1 MSRKVIFSLVVVLV
15 AIYVYYYQ
23 ETNSSSSPHLLND
36 IEIISNDKTV
46 EKHLNRYREV
56 IGKDYEGYKGHIYR
70 VLTYSLHFLPNLSK
84 KEKERTRKV
93 IAAGLVFHD
102 IGLWTDHT
110 LAYLEPSVQRAEEY
124 FNYKSFTKEE
134 FQLIKDII
142 FWHHKITPFKG
153 ENEDIV
159 NAVIKADLIDASNGI
174 ITKGMPKSHIK
185 KVTDTIPEAGFHQ
198 TLMEFGP
205 RLHGWNV
212 VKIVTDLSSI
222 LRW

>member
-1 MSRKVIFSLVVVLV
+1 MSIIIKK
-15 AIYVYYYQ
+15 Q
-23 ETNSSSSPHLLND
+23 E
-36 IEIISNDKTV
+36 IEIISIDDTV
-46 EKHLNRYREV
+46 EKHLERYREI

-70 VLTYSLHFLPNLSK
+70 VLTYSLHFLSSNTKLSK
-84 KEKERTRKV
+84 IEKEQTKRV

-142 FWHHKITPFKG
+142 VWHHKITPFVG
-153 ENEDIV
+153 PNEEIL

-212 VKIVTDLSSI
+212 IKIVKDMSSI